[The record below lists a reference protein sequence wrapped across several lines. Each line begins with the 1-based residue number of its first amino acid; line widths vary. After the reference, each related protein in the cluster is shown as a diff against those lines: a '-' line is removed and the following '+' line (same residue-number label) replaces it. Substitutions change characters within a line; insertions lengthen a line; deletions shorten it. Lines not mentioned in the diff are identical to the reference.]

1 MSKVVKEAG
10 RAVEDVVGVAGGA
23 VKSVAGVLTPDAP
36 DIGKAI
42 REQEARAEQQAAEQ
56 KAEVAKM
63 EEEER
68 RKRRSSLRGALESR
82 TGLFDLL
89 GSSQRS
95 GTLG

>member
-1 MSKVVKEAG
+1 MSKVVKP
-10 RAVEDVVGVAGGA
+10 VVDVVEGVT
-23 VKSVAGVLTPDAP
+23 GVVTAPFSTP

-68 RKRRSSLRGALESR
+68 RKRRSSLRGALEPR

-89 GSSQRS
+89 GSSQRR